1 MQEWVYPSTGNIG
14 SSVLDAGLGSLTT
27 GITPEQIATTE
38 LGLPTVGL
46 GAVVGDVLSTLTPGQ
61 IASIIGGIGGLLG
74 GTAITSGGGT
84 GGTGGVGAI
93 PTQRVPLNTAD
104 YYNAIQQNY
113 NRLLPAV
120 PRDVATPLAQWYNSQ
135 YGA

>member
-1 MQEWVYPSTGNIG
+1 MPSTGVGTGLENI
-14 SSVLDAGLGSLTT
+14 
-27 GITPEQIATTE
+27 
-38 LGLPTVGL
+38 
-46 GAVVGDVLSTLTPGQ
+46 LSNLTPGQ
-61 IASIIGGIGGLLG
+61 IANIVGGVGGLLG
-74 GTAITSGGGT
+74 GAALTSGGGT
-84 GGTGGVGAI
+84 GGTGGVGAL

-120 PRDVATPLAQWYNSQ
+120 PRDVATPLAQWYNST